1 MPTWQDTTGP
11 MAGQTGSGWRRRQW
25 LGAGLALAWGG
36 VGLARA
42 QAAVQPMALQLAL
55 PWKDGR
61 NPDGF
66 WVSEKFDGVRAVW
79 DGARLRFR
87 SGREIV
93 APASWTKALPSQPL
107 DGELWLGRGQFE
119 ALSGLA
125 RRGQADASL
134 WQQVQYQVFD
144 QPGTLGTFAERNA
157 RLHQLLKTHA
167 VPWLRAV
174 DQAPVAN
181 ARALRL
187 PLAALLGQGGEGFM
201 LHRADASWQPG
212 RSGALFKFKSHQ
224 DAEAQVIA
232 HLPGKGKY
240 EGMAGALRVRTPEG
254 VEFAL
259 GSGLSDAQRKDP
271 PPLGAWVTY
280 RYRDVTEDGVPRFA
294 TFVRVRTAE

>member
-1 MPTWQDTTGP
+1 
-11 MAGQTGSGWRRRQW
+11 
-25 LGAGLALAWGG
+25 
-36 VGLARA
+36 VGLSSA
-42 QAAVQPMALQLAL
+42 QATVQSMALQLAL

-61 NPDGF
+61 HPDGF
-66 WVSEKFDGVRAVW
+66 WVSEKFDGVRATW
-79 DGARLRFR
+79 DGDRLRFR
-87 SGREIV
+87 SGRDIV
-93 APASWTKALPSQPL
+93 APANWIKALPSQPL

-125 RRGQADASL
+125 RRGQADPSL

-144 QPGTLGTFAERNA
+144 QPGTPGTFAERNA
-157 RLHQLLKTHA
+157 RLHSLLKAQA

-174 DQAPVAN
+174 DQTPVAN
-181 ARALRL
+181 ERALRQR
-187 PLAALLGQGGEGFM
+187 LAAVLAQGGEGLM
-201 LHRADASWQPG
+201 LHRADAPWQPG

-224 DAEAQVIA
+224 DAEAQVLA

-240 EGMAGALRVRTPEG
+240 VGMTGALRVRTPEG

-280 RYRDVTEDGVPRFA
+280 RYRDVTEDGIPRFA
-294 TFVRVRTAE
+294 TFVRVRVVE